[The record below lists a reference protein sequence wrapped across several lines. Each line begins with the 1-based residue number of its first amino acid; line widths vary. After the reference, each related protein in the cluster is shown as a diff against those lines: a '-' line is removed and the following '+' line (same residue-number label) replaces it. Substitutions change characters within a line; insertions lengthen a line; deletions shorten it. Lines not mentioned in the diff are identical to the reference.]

1 MEDPLFN
8 KTSWQAISQNGFR
21 NLSQQKD
28 GGTTDKNKG
37 SYLLHRACMFLESVC
52 IDLGIGMGLTTCCT
66 GFGGCVKPSILNKV
80 LCKRVEQDPLFNK
93 QAGKLP
99 HRMDFGTCLNK
110 KMVASTTK
118 TKGAIN
124 SQSMFLESVCIG
136 FGIGRGLTTC
146 YTGFGGCVKPS

>member
-21 NLSQQKD
+21 NLTQQKD

-37 SYLLHRACMFLESVC
+37 SYLLQRACMFLESVC
-52 IDLGIGMGLTTCCT
+52 IDLGIGMGLTTCST

-146 YTGFGGCVKPS
+146 DTGFGGCVKPS